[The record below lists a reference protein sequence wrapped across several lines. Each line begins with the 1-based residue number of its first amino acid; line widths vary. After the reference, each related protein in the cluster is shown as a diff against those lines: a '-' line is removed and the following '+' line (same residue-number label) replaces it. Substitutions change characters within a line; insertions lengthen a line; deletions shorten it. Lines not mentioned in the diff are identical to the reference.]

1 MIRIY
6 ADFNSSDEQ
15 GRVMLNTVGSRTDL
29 EQHKDV
35 IAEGMLVIL
44 YMPGDFEVSGTLVFE
59 GIWMG
64 IPDWSSIR
72 YENPQDAPKC

>member
-15 GRVMLNTVGSRTDL
+15 GRVMLNTVGSLRDI
-29 EQHKDV
+29 EQHKNV
-35 IAEGMLVIL
+35 ITEGMKVVL

-59 GIWMG
+59 GIWKG
-64 IPDWSSIR
+64 IPDWGTIL
-72 YENPQDAPKC
+72 YENPEDTPK